1 MIKKRRKNAKG
12 INVNWE
18 QVRKLMPNMEGKH
31 WHISILTVLL
41 VVFLLQLTYG
51 IIINSAKIYSLNS
64 KVYKLEKIKKVAV
77 RKNQFL
83 RDELEKYS
91 SNSGVEALARNR
103 LQFSKSDETL
113 IIIKENQDMMSE
125 DY

>member
-1 MIKKRRKNAKG
+1 VIKKQRKNAKG
-12 INVNWE
+12 INVNMK
-18 QVRKLMPNMEGKH
+18 QAKKLLPKIDGKH
-31 WHISILTVLL
+31 WHVSILTVLL
-41 VVFLLQLTYG
+41 VIFLLQLTYG
-51 IIINSAKIYSLNS
+51 VVINSAKIYSLNS
-64 KVYKLEKIKKVAV
+64 KIHKLEKIKKVAV

-113 IIIKENQDMMSE
+113 IIIKENQDMTSE